1 MMIQI
6 ESFLLHAQLR
16 RFMMKGQ
23 KMLHYQHFQELM
35 VTYSELKPYI
45 WIFSPLRLLLFW
57 INPTISIFLQQQFLL
72 TGRLAVVRRS
82 R

>member
-6 ESFLLHAQLR
+6 GSFLLHAQLR

-23 KMLHYQHFQELM
+23 KMLPYQHFQELM
-35 VTYSELKPYI
+35 
-45 WIFSPLRLLLFW
+45 
-57 INPTISIFLQQQFLL
+57 QQFLL